1 MPVTFSRTLLLVG
14 NRILIAGRKKVR
26 QLLLKTE
33 FISNN
38 ILEDSEEGKIYI
50 ILNLENLKSGVR
62 LLEAISNLT
71 LKL

>member
-14 NRILIAGRKKVR
+14 NRILTARRKKEG

-38 ILEDSEEGKIYI
+38 ILEDSEEG
-50 ILNLENLKSGVR
+50 
-62 LLEAISNLT
+62 
-71 LKL
+71 

>member
-38 ILEDSEEGKIYI
+38 ILEDSEEG
-50 ILNLENLKSGVR
+50 
-62 LLEAISNLT
+62 
-71 LKL
+71 